1 MEKLLRKSAIYGFFV
16 GIGAGILLVKY
27 RQVEHF
33 NGGYSTSY
41 VPIADYIIPVLRWG
55 VVAAVIGLLC
65 GLYLYNQKKKGET
78 KIDEDHQG

>member
-33 NGGYSTSY
+33 NAGPSRQMGRFAYSGDY
-41 VPIADYIIPVLRWG
+41 RPAFAHCQPILPSESL
-55 VVAAVIGLLC
+55 
-65 GLYLYNQKKKGET
+65 T
-78 KIDEDHQG
+78 